1 MLAFFSNIFKNIEK
15 KKPSDIVCLDFSKAF
30 DTVPHDELL
39 LKLWRIGITGS
50 LWYWMKSYLSNRHHY
65 TCICNSCSTRLP
77 VRSGVPQGSVL
88 GPLLFLLYINDLP
101 ESIHSAGTFMFADD
115 TKLVKYIKDS
125 VSQQLL
131 QDDLN
136 NLSTWCNTWSLA
148 LNPVKCSVLR
158 VSLSPSLTTPPVYT
172 ILNVSLCSVCIFV
185 KNDLTWSDHYNY
197 ISSKAY
203 RSLNLIRRTISVS
216 SSTKTKKSL
225 YLSLVRSQLTYCSQL
240 WRPNIIKDIKRLE
253 TIQRRAT
260 KFIMSNTSTSYRDRL
275 QFLYILPLMYWLE
288 IQDIMFLVKC
298 LKEPSD
304 NFNIFSYVYFSSGT
318 TRSVASRKLIHNF
331 TKFCSSRHFYFNR
344 IVRLWNALPL
354 LISMIPSLQLNI
366 IFIHISGVTFL
377 AHFDSDNVCSFHFL
391 CPCNRCFIL

>member
-1 MLAFFSNIFKNIEK
+1 MEPVTYICYLSLKINTFPADWKVHKICPIPKKGDLCLVKNYRPISLLPILSKVLESIVYKKIIDFIRPQLNNHQFGFLKNRSCLSEMLAFFSNIFQNIEK
-15 KKPSDIVCLDFSKAF
+15 KKPSDIVYLDFSKAF

-50 LWYWMKSYLSNRHHY
+50 LWYRMKSYLSNRHHY
-65 TCICNSCSTRLP
+65 TCIRNSCSTRLP

-88 GPLLFLLYINDLP
+88 GPLLFLVFINDLP
-101 ESIHSAGTFMFADD
+101 ESIHSAGTFIFADD
-115 TKLVKYIKDS
+115 TKLVKCIDDS

-136 NLSTWCNTWSLA
+136 NLSTWCNTLSLA

-172 ILNVSLCSVCIFV
+172 ILNVSLCSVSKQRDLGILV

-240 WRPNIIKDIKRLE
+240 WRPNMIKDIKRLE
-253 TIQRRAT
+253 TIQRCAT

-275 QFLYILPLMYWLE
+275 QSLYILPLMYWLE
-288 IQDIMFLVKC
+288 I
-298 LKEPSD
+298 ETS
-304 NFNIFSYVYFSSGT
+304 
-318 TRSVASRKLIHNF
+318 
-331 TKFCSSRHFYFNR
+331 
-344 IVRLWNALPL
+344 
-354 LISMIPSLQLNI
+354 
-366 IFIHISGVTFL
+366 
-377 AHFDSDNVCSFHFL
+377 
-391 CPCNRCFIL
+391 CF

>member
-1 MLAFFSNIFKNIEK
+1 MLYKIA
-15 KKPSDIVCLDFSKAF
+15 C
-30 DTVPHDELL
+30 
-39 LKLWRIGITGS
+39 S
-50 LWYWMKSYLSNRHHY
+50 LRS
-65 TCICNSCSTRLP
+65 STRECF
-77 VRSGVPQGSVL
+77 RTST
-88 GPLLFLLYINDLP
+88 FLVYINDLP
-101 ESIHSAGTFMFADD
+101 ESIHSAGTFIFADD
-115 TKLVKYIKDS
+115 TKLVKCIDDS

-136 NLSTWCNTWSLA
+136 NLSTWCNTLSLA

-172 ILNVSLCSVCIFV
+172 ILNISLCSVSKQRDLGILV

-240 WRPNIIKDIKRLE
+240 WRPNMIKDIKRLE

-275 QFLYILPLMYWLE
+275 QSLYILPHMYWLE
-288 IQDIMFLVKC
+288 IQDIMCLVKC

-304 NFNIFSYVYFSSGT
+304 NFNIFSYVSFSSGT
-318 TRSVASRKLIHNF
+318 TRSTASRKLIHNF

-344 IVRLWNALPL
+344 IVRLWNALP
-354 LISMIPSLQLNI
+354 PVNLNDSI
-366 IFIHISGVTFL
+366 LTIKHNIHTHFWCHFL

-391 CPCNRCFIL
+391 CPCNRCFIS